1 MWKCENGLLF
11 ENIVVVKRILFN
23 LNHFH
28 IFTPDS
34 FRVPH
39 FHIDASSRD
48 PASIVPLTLLQGGI
62 ARSFSGI
69 ALLQ

>member
-23 LNHFH
+23 LNHF
-28 IFTPDS
+28 
-34 FRVPH
+34 R
-39 FHIDASSRD
+39 IDASSRD

-62 ARSFSGI
+62 VRSFSGI